1 MELKEEKELIF
12 QSKLPDIYIPNHL
25 PTHTYCFQNLS
36 NHRSRPALIN
46 GATGE
51 VFSHADVELT
61 ARRVA
66 VGLHNLGIRKCHVI
80 MLLLHNSPEFAF
92 AFLAA
97 SFIGATATTANPLY
111 TAAEITIQAKISK
124 PKLIITH
131 ACYVEKVNRF
141 AVEEGAKIVTIDSP
155 PSPKIIHFTELTE
168 SDEKLLPEV
177 QIHADDTAA
186 LPFSSGTTG
195 LPKGVMLSHRNLVTC
210 VSQQVDGEN
219 PAFHIDCHDL
229 TLCVLPLFHVYS
241 LITVLLC
248 SLRAGAAMLI
258 MPKFEIN
265 KLMELIQKYRVTI
278 APFVPPILL
287 AIAKSPAAAA
297 KFDLSSVRRVTC
309 GAAPMD
315 KNLEGSV
322 KTKLPNATIGQG
334 YGMTEAGVLSMCLGF
349 AKKPYKYKPGSCG
362 TVIRNARMKIVD
374 PSTGASLSRN
384 QTGEICIR
392 GDAVMKGYYNDPEAT
407 KRTIDKEGW
416 LHTGDIGYVDDD
428 DELFIVDRLK
438 ELIKYKG
445 FHVAPAELEA
455 LLIAHPSISD
465 AAVVPM
471 MDEVAGE
478 VPVAFV
484 VRANGSNISEQEIKQ
499 YISKQVVSYKR
510 INRVFFT
517 NEIPKAPSGKILR
530 KNLRARI

>member
-1 MELKEEKELIF
+1 MELKEEREQHIF
-12 QSKLPDIYIPNHL
+12 HSKLPDIYIPNHL

-66 VGLHNLGIRKCHVI
+66 VGLHNLGIRKRHVI

-97 SFIGATATTANPLY
+97 AFIGATATTANPNY
-111 TAAEITIQAKISK
+111 TAAEIKLQAQISK
-124 PKLIITH
+124 PTLIITH
-131 ACYVEKVNRF
+131 ACYVEKVKRF
-141 AVEEGAKIVTIDSP
+141 ADELGAKIITIDPP
-155 PSPKIIHFTELTE
+155 PSPKIIHFSELTK
-168 SDEKLLPEV
+168 SDEKLLPAVE
-177 QIHADDTAA
+177 IHADDTAA
-186 LPFSSGTTG
+186 LLFSSGTTG
-195 LPKGVMLSHRNLVTC
+195 LPKGVMLSHKNIVTC
-210 VSQQVDGEN
+210 VAQKVDGEN
-219 PAFHIDCHDL
+219 PNFHVDRRDL
-229 TLCVLPLFHVYS
+229 TVCVLPLFHIFS
-241 LITVLLC
+241 LIMVLLNM
-248 SLRAGAAMLI
+248 RVGAAVLI
-258 MPKFEIN
+258 VPKFEIN
-265 KLMELIQKYRVTI
+265 LLMEQIQKYRVTI

-297 KFDLSSVRRVTC
+297 VFDLSSVRRVIC

-315 KNLEGSV
+315 KKLEGSA
-322 KTKLPNATIGQG
+322 KAKLPNATIGQG
-334 YGMTEAGVLSMCLGF
+334 YGMTEAGVISMCLGF
-349 AKKPYKYKPGSCG
+349 AKKPFKFKPGSCG
-362 TVIRNARMKIVD
+362 TVIRNYRMKIVD

-384 QTGEICIR
+384 QTGEICVR
-392 GDAVMKGYYNDPEAT
+392 GDAVMKGYYNDSEAT
-407 KRTIDKEGW
+407 RRTIDNDGW

-428 DELFIVDRLK
+428 DEVFIVDRLK

-471 MDEVAGE
+471 LDEAAGE

-484 VRANGSNISEQEIKQ
+484 VPANGSNISDQEIKQ
-499 YISKQVVSYKR
+499 YISKQVVSQKS
-510 INRVFFT
+510 V
-517 NEIPKAPSGKILR
+517 P
-530 KNLRARI
+530 